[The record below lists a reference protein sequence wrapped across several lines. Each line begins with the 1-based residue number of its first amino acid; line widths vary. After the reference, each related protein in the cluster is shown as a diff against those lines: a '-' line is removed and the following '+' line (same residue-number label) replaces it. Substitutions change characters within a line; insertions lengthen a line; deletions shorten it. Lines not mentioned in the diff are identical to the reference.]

1 MVRIIKST
9 VIIMTLIAIIIPAKK
24 INAENIAD
32 YERAK
37 GIAYTKYIKQKEADE
52 RIETGNCL
60 TMANGVYTYN
70 GHRETYYNLNMSR
83 IVEILKNEGIEGEY
97 QVREDGCKMYGDYIM
112 VAANFKLYPR
122 GTIVET
128 SRGLGIVADTG
139 TFVENYPDGFDIAV
153 DW

>member
-1 MVRIIKST
+1 
-9 VIIMTLIAIIIPAKK
+9 
-24 INAENIAD
+24 
-32 YERAK
+32 
-37 GIAYTKYIKQKEADE
+37 
-52 RIETGNCL
+52 
-60 TMANGVYTYN
+60 
-70 GHRETYYNLNMSR
+70 
-83 IVEILKNEGIEGEY
+83 
-97 QVREDGCKMYGDYIM
+97 MYGDYIM